1 MKTRLEMPSLFA
13 CYHCDPIQE
22 FSGFEVW
29 VRHQMEVHNISSEF
43 YHPSATFL
51 AHMSRYVNGNVGVRY
66 DSRPGDLYNSSSFRP
81 RSAVLPPDV
90 RGSL

>member
-1 MKTRLEMPSLFA
+1 MPSMFV

-66 DSRPGDLYNSSSFRP
+66 DSRPGDLYIDGTSVQLEFFQTKVCCFAP
-81 RSAVLPPDV
+81 
-90 RGSL
+90 